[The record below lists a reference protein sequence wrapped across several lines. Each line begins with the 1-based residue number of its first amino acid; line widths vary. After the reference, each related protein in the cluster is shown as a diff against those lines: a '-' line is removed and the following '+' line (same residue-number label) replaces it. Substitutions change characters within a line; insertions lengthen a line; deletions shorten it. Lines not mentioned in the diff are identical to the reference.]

1 MNVTYISNLVR
12 SEGDPKV
19 LRSGPSSLGTADQLA
34 KALGWFSLA
43 LGAAEIVAPRRFTRA
58 LGMEGSEGLV
68 RAYGFREVA
77 AGLMTL
83 SPDKTTGLWS
93 RVGGDALDIVTL
105 LGGLRHDNPQRANVA
120 CALSMVLGVTLL
132 DFVGAKATA
141 ARHTRS
147 KGQRRLYHD
156 RSGFPKGLQAARQA
170 RRLPA
175 QSRSSP
181 SLAPS
186 SAA

>member
-1 MNVTYISNLVR
+1 MNVTYIGNLVR

-19 LRSGPSSLGTADQLA
+19 LRSGPSSLGTADRLA

-58 LGMEGSEGLV
+58 LGMEGSEGLI

-77 AGLMTL
+77 AGVMTL
-83 SPDKTTGLWS
+83 SPDKSTGLWS

-105 LGGLRHDNPQRANVA
+105 LSGLRHDNPKRANVA

-132 DFVGAKATA
+132 DFMSAKATA

-147 KGQRRLYHD
+147 KGQGRLYHD

-170 RRLPA
+170 RKLPV
-175 QSRSSP
+175 QSRSP